1 MGTSPEV
8 LVAYATAAGSTA
20 GIAERIAAVLTG
32 AGSRTVCAPAGPELD
47 PAPFD
52 ALVIGS
58 AVHEMAWLPDALEL
72 LRRAA
77 GTGRPVWCFSV
88 GGLAHPDGRRTRWM
102 ARGELDRI
110 ERGFPPGLTPRDH
123 SLFAGVVDVRRSPL
137 WGRVFYRLT
146 GSSSGDHRDW
156 PAIEAWAGKVAASLQ
171 AGTPDPDLPA

>member
-1 MGTSPEV
+1 M

-32 AGSRTVCAPAGPELD
+32 TGCRAVCTPAGPDVD

-52 ALVIGS
+52 ALVLGS
-58 AVHEMAWLPDALEL
+58 AVHEMAWLPDALAV

-88 GGLAHPDGRRTRWM
+88 GGLAHPDGRTTRWM
-102 ARGELDRI
+102 ARGELGRI
-110 ERGFPPGLTPRDH
+110 ERGFPPGFAPRDH
-123 SLFAGVVDVRRSPL
+123 SLFAGVVDASRSPL

-156 PAIEAWAGKVAASLQ
+156 PAVEAWARSVAEALQ
-171 AGTPDPDLPA
+171 AGTADRDLRA